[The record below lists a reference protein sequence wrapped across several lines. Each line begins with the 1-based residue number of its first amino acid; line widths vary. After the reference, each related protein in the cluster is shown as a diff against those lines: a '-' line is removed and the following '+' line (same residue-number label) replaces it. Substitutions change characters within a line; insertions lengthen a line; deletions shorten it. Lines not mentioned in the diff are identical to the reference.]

1 MLPYD
6 RKRAFRKQWLYLGT
20 FLTVIFL
27 TVTNLE
33 MVAEVL
39 RSGRKLSAGWTESYI
54 LKVLTGDGIRLY
66 FPLLC
71 TVPYA
76 TGFVDEYKSGI
87 YKFVLVRKERKKYII
102 SKAIT
107 NAVAGGSILVAGTV
121 AFILCTWMVFL
132 PMEKGF
138 SWMIIQNFLGEYGQL
153 LCQFFAFGALEAE
166 IGMWI
171 STLVNHRYMAW
182 LAPFMSE
189 YLLIILCERYFP
201 ECRVFYPP
209 DWLVVQADWPLH
221 GWSVFFWLLFLTGIA
236 GYAFA
241 DAARRRIGYA

>member
-1 MLPYD
+1 MGKY
-6 RKRAFRKQWLYLGT
+6 G
-20 FLTVIFL
+20 
-27 TVTNLE
+27 
-33 MVAEVL
+33 
-39 RSGRKLSAGWTESYI
+39 
-54 LKVLTGDGIRLY
+54 
-66 FPLLC
+66 
-71 TVPYA
+71 
-76 TGFVDEYKSGI
+76 
-87 YKFVLVRKERKKYII
+87 KK
-102 SKAIT
+102 
-107 NAVAGGSILVAGTV
+107 
-121 AFILCTWMVFL
+121 
-132 PMEKGF
+132 
-138 SWMIIQNFLGEYGQL
+138 

>member
-1 MLPYD
+1 M
-6 RKRAFRKQWLYLGT
+6 
-20 FLTVIFL
+20 
-27 TVTNLE
+27 
-33 MVAEVL
+33 
-39 RSGRKLSAGWTESYI
+39 
-54 LKVLTGDGIRLY
+54 
-66 FPLLC
+66 
-71 TVPYA
+71 
-76 TGFVDEYKSGI
+76 DEYKSGI

-107 NAVAGGSILVAGTV
+107 NAIAGGSILVAGTV
-121 AFILCTWMVFL
+121 AFILCTWIVFL

-138 SWMIIQNFLGEYGQL
+138 SWRIIQNFLGKYGQM

-171 STLVNHRYMAW
+171 STLVNYRYMAW

>member
-1 MLPYD
+1 
-6 RKRAFRKQWLYLGT
+6 
-20 FLTVIFL
+20 
-27 TVTNLE
+27 
-33 MVAEVL
+33 
-39 RSGRKLSAGWTESYI
+39 
-54 LKVLTGDGIRLY
+54 
-66 FPLLC
+66 
-71 TVPYA
+71 
-76 TGFVDEYKSGI
+76 
-87 YKFVLVRKERKKYII
+87 
-102 SKAIT
+102 
-107 NAVAGGSILVAGTV
+107 
-121 AFILCTWMVFL
+121 
-132 PMEKGF
+132 
-138 SWMIIQNFLGEYGQL
+138 MIIQNFLGEYGQL

-221 GWSVFFWLLFLTGIA
+221 GWSVFFGLLFLTGIA